1 MIMRNDMMSEKTKRK
16 DIKTIELDFEQ
27 ESPELQALY
36 AFYME
41 FVSKRIADLCIANN
55 LTETEVSRSIGGN
68 KSYLQAITSKK
79 SFPSMRRLINI
90 CEYFGITLEE
100 FFSQDKLTPE
110 RVKLKNLLSD
120 LSEDDIELLIAI
132 IEKWAIK

>member
-1 MIMRNDMMSEKTKRK
+1 MMSKNTKRK
-16 DIKTIELDFEQ
+16 DTKNIELDFEQ

-41 FVSKRIADLCIANN
+41 FVSKRITDLCISNN

-68 KSYLQAITSKK
+68 KSYLQAITSQK
-79 SFPSMRRLINI
+79 SFPSIRRLINI

-110 RVKLKNLLSD
+110 RAKLKFLLND
-120 LSEDDIELLIAI
+120 LSEDDIELLIEI